1 MTLELTKEDVKNLRD
16 FFIDMDNRIEPYN
29 IDNIVEKI
37 ENLWK
42 EIKSDGG
49 TND

>member
-16 FFIDMDNRIEPYN
+16 FFTDMDNRIEPYN

-42 EIKSDGG
+42 ECADG
-49 TND
+49 

>member
-1 MTLELTKEDVKNLRD
+1 MELELTKEDVKNLRD
-16 FFIDMDNRIEPYN
+16 FFIDMDNRVEPYN

-42 EIKSDGG
+42 EIKSTGG
-49 TND
+49 TNG

>member
-16 FFIDMDNRIEPYN
+16 FFIDMDNRIEHYN

-42 EIKSDGG
+42 ECANG
-49 TND
+49 